1 VALSFGSVIFIS
13 YICIVNQLKQYT
25 MAKAIQ
31 FSEVTLR
38 QEISSRG
45 GGIEIDLTRFGFKG
59 EKMSAYQNYL
69 GGGLLGRINANDT
82 IRAYNKPCTEKQTAK
97 LDKIAERLKK
107 YFHELTNPD
116 TEWEG
121 QSFEQNQNMPSSA
134 Y

>member
-1 VALSFGSVIFIS
+1 
-13 YICIVNQLKQYT
+13 

-82 IRAYNKPCTEKQTAK
+82 IRAFEKPCTDKQNAK
-97 LDKIAERLKK
+97 LDRIAERLKK

-116 TEWEG
+116 TEWEAE
-121 QSFEQNQNMPSSA
+121 SYEQNQNMPSSA

>member
-1 VALSFGSVIFIS
+1 
-13 YICIVNQLKQYT
+13 

-38 QEISSRG
+38 QEVSSRG
-45 GGIEIDLTRFGFKG
+45 GGVEIDLTRFGFRG

-69 GGGLLGRINANDT
+69 GGGMLGRVQANDT
-82 IRAYNKPCTEKQTAK
+82 IRAFNKPCTEKQAAK

-121 QSFEQNQNMPSSA
+121 QSFEQNQKMPTSA

>member
-1 VALSFGSVIFIS
+1 MPKRIE
-13 YICIVNQLKQYT
+13 
-25 MAKAIQ
+25 

-38 QEISSRG
+38 EEISTRG
-45 GGIEIDLTRFGFKG
+45 GGVEIDLTRFGFRG

-69 GGGLLGRINANDT
+69 GGGLLGRICANDT
-82 IRAYNKPCTEKQTAK
+82 IRAYNKPCTEKQAQK

-121 QSFEQNQNMPSSA
+121 QSYEKNQRMPVSA